1 MQDANTRAENARRN
15 GALSKGPKTPE
26 GKAISSRNA
35 TRHGLTATGTVV
47 LQNENPAVWNQVLA
61 THLAHYRPVDDIETE
76 LVEDIA
82 FCRWRMRRFR
92 SVDTALWE
100 LRMEDQSA
108 EFERQYDTSDEPA
121 RLAFAFR
128 TDANLH
134 LASRYEGRLR
144 RSYERAIR
152 NLKEYRAGSGEWA
165 PKEKTQNEPTPPS
178 SATP

>member
-1 MQDANTRAENARRN
+1 MLDPNTRAENARRN
-15 GALSKGPKTPE
+15 GSLSKGPKTTE
-26 GKAISSRNA
+26 GRSVASRNSV
-35 TRHGLTATGTVV
+35 RHGLTATRTVV
-47 LQNENPAVWNQVLA
+47 LRNENPDAWEQVLA
-61 THLAHYRPVDDIETE
+61 THRDRYRPVDDIEHE

-92 SVDTALWE
+92 AVDTALWD
-100 LRMEDQSA
+100 LRMEDQSS
-108 EFERQYDTSDEPA
+108 EFDAQYETSDEIG

-152 NLKEYRAGSGEWA
+152 NLKEYRGSEQA
-165 PKEKTQNEPTPPS
+165 RTEKGQNEPTSPEFKRS
-178 SATP
+178 